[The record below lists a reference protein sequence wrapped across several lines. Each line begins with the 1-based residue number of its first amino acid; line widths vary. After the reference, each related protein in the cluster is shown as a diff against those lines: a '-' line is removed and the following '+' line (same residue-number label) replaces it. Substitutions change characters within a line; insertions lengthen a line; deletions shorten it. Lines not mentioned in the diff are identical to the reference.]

1 MFGGRTASRR
11 YFVAGECFSR
21 QFQHYVVR
29 SGDSL
34 VMPSPATSMM
44 LRGIG
49 RTQRYK
55 RRSST
60 SQIQYAGL
68 FIRTDELPSYGPRRS
83 DIPL

>member
-29 SGDSL
+29 SGGLPCDAIASHFYD
-34 VMPSPATSMM
+34 VARNRSD
-44 LRGIG
+44 
-49 RTQRYK
+49 QRYK